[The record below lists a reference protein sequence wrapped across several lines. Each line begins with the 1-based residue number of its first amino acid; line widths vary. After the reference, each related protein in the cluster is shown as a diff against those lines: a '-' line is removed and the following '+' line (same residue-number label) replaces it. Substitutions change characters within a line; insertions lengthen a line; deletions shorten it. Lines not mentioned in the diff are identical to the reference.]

1 MFNLLFSIPT
11 FLFAFLVTKNVKSQQ
26 LCDNFGWTNI
36 GGQCFRPFIY
46 FVDNGQA
53 KQLCAKVG
61 GDTISFIEEAPPEFA
76 HLVADELRVVHELRL
91 GMPGKKN
98 GVLCKKPANNGQNN
112 ELFDKI
118 CPNMATKWPI
128 ARKDQQPIS
137 PPMVAQPIIKL
148 RDQLGQPGESGLRV
162 REGQARETAA
172 DQSDRLGELDGK
184 TELGQIAASGS
195 LVKSARRQNEFE
207 VRAEEGQKARQNAEA
222 FANAAATDRH
232 GSALNGRNGKS
243 GGRTHSNSY
252 HSSSD
257 ENGGHRRRNGGNSR
271 SDTSVVVQ
279 IGLPFGG
286 NVASPAA
293 GGHSNGKALSDSSA
307 SSAAH
312 SAASNRGKA
321 VESSKA
327 FRSTDFET
335 DEADQLSVNEG
346 PIGRPS
352 PRVST
357 LSGKQRSEYAEAEG
371 SLSSSAASLANY
383 EKRSSAIALEEGLNE
398 AESSADVRETAE
410 NENGA
415 TRAHFSASS
424 SEYMHKIRHISVD
437 ERSMKE

>member
-11 FLFAFLVTKNVKSQQ
+11 FLFAFLVIKNVKSQQ

-61 GDTISFIEEAPPEFA
+61 GDSVSFIEETPSEFA

-118 CPNMATKWPI
+118 CPDMATKWPI

-137 PPMVAQPIIKL
+137 PPMVAQPIIKR

-172 DQSDRLGELDGK
+172 GQSDRLGELDGK
-184 TELGQIAASGS
+184 TELGQIGASVS
-195 LVKSARRQNEFE
+195 LGKSARRQNEFE

-232 GSALNGRNGKS
+232 GSALNGRNGKN
-243 GGRTHSNSY
+243 GGRTHSKSY
-252 HSSSD
+252 HSS
-257 ENGGHRRRNGGNSR
+257 
-271 SDTSVVVQ
+271 SVVVQ

-286 NVASPAA
+286 NAASPAA
-293 GGHSNGKALSDSSA
+293 GGHSNGKALSDSFA

-352 PRVST
+352 PRIST

-415 TRAHFSASS
+415 ARAHFSASS